1 MNNESGF
8 TAEEALNKL
17 LVESAVNSAKLE
29 VLLREVA
36 KLSAQAEDKS
46 YPDVLTKLNRQVVEI
61 AEAII
66 KSRPNNTFQ

>member
-1 MNNESGF
+1 MNGDSEY
-8 TAEEALNKL
+8 TAEEAINKL

-36 KLSAQAEDKS
+36 KLTARSENKP
-46 YPDVLTKLNRQVVEI
+46 YNELLNKLNNQVVEI

-66 KSRPNNTFQ
+66 KSRPKRNFE

>member
-36 KLSAQAEDKS
+36 KLSARAENQP
-46 YPDVLTKLNRQVVEI
+46 YPELLAKLNRQVVEI

>member
-1 MNNESGF
+1 MNGNSEY

-36 KLSAQAEDKS
+36 KLSAKS
-46 YPDVLTKLNRQVVEI
+46 ENRPYDELLNKLNNQVVEI

-66 KSRPNNTFQ
+66 KSRPKRNFE

>member
-1 MNNESGF
+1 MDGESAF
-8 TAEEALNKL
+8 TTEEALNKL

-36 KLSAQAEDKS
+36 KLTAKSENKPYAE
-46 YPDVLTKLNRQVVEI
+46 LLNKLNNQVVEI

-66 KSRPNNTFQ
+66 KSRPKNNS

>member
-1 MNNESGF
+1 MNGQSEI
-8 TAEEALNKL
+8 TTEEAINKL

-36 KLSAQAEDKS
+36 KLTAAAEGKP
-46 YPDVLTKLNRQVVEI
+46 YNEHIAKLNSNVVEI

-66 KSRPNNTFQ
+66 RSTPKKMS